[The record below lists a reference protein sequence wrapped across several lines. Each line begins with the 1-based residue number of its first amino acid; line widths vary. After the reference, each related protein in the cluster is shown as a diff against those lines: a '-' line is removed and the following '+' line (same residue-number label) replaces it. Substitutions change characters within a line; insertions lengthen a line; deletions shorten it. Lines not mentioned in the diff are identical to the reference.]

1 MRILY
6 EDKHGKY
13 KDVPI
18 TDIQLTT
25 LMANCAMAIV
35 QYCIVRPKFM
45 RYIRKHTANFEHL
58 YENKHFVATVCSFPI
73 AQQKEAE
80 QVMAYLLLSDS
91 VEYRNFLHANMN
103 RIYLLVK
110 NMIAYIAPLID
121 DFNLLQDRYYIVI
134 VNTAFISHSMYFAV
148 QKTAQNALFMYVDN
162 LNVDTI
168 ATLLYHKYDKVVL

>member
-6 EDKHGKY
+6 EDKSGKY

-45 RYIRKHTANFEHL
+45 RYIRKNTANFEHL

-91 VEYRNFLHANMN
+91 MEYRNFLRTNMN
-103 RIYLLVK
+103 RILIQIVEASEDDDLIYFSNTLPPKVSNLDSVYYAAFCFWYLYLTQENPDTGILFDNK
-110 NMIAYIAPLID
+110 EYTMIV
-121 DFNLLQDRYYIVI
+121 LQ
-134 VNTAFISHSMYFAV
+134 
-148 QKTAQNALFMYVDN
+148 
-162 LNVDTI
+162 
-168 ATLLYHKYDKVVL
+168 

>member
-58 YENKHFVATVCSFPI
+58 YDNKHFVATVCSFPI

-80 QVMAYLLLSDS
+80 LVMAYLLLSDS
-91 VEYRNFLHANMN
+91 VEYRNFLRTNMN
-103 RIYLLVK
+103 RIF
-110 NMIAYIAPLID
+110 I
-121 DFNLLQDRYYIVI
+121 QIVE
-134 VNTAFISHSMYFAV
+134 ASED
-148 QKTAQNALFMYVDN
+148 NALFMYIDN